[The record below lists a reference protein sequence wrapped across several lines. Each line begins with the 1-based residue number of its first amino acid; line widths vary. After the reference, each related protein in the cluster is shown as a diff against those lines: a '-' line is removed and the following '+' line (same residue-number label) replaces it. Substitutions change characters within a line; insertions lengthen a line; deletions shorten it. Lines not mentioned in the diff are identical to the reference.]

1 MLSRLKD
8 IPDKTNG
15 YLYRVCYQDE
25 FIGLGS
31 IDAENDEL
39 KFEKKF

>member
-15 YLYRVCYQDE
+15 TLYRVYHE
-25 FIGLGS
+25 NNFLGLGS
-31 IDAENDEL
+31 IDTENDEL